1 MWLAYHRGGGKGLI
15 VLIVYRSCYF
25 FLFQTYSEYVY
36 FCYYVLCAETLYQE
50 KCGLKYALANKLHDK
65 PEMCIETALK
75 VREEIN
81 KNLRIK

>member
-1 MWLAYHRGGGKGLI
+1 MVSISQGGGGDCFDSL
-15 VLIVYRSCYF
+15 SFMCYF